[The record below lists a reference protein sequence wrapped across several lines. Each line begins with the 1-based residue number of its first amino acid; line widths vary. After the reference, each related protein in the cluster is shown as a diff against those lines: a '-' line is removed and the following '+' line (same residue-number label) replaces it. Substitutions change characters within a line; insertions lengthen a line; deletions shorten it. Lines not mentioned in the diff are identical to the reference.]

1 MGHIHTNPDY
11 FLVLQMSTASPETCK
26 NSMQKKKK
34 KIKKKTKKQ
43 TNPKQTRY
51 CSVKSAH

>member
-26 NSMQKKKK
+26 NSKQKKKQKKKK
-34 KIKKKTKKQ
+34 NQKTNKPQ
-43 TNPKQTRY
+43 TNP
-51 CSVKSAH
+51 VL

>member
-26 NSMQKKKK
+26 NSKQKKT
-34 KIKKKTKKQ
+34 KITKKKTQKTNKPQ
-43 TNPKQTRY
+43 TNP
-51 CSVKSAH
+51 VL

>member
-26 NSMQKKKK
+26 NSKQKNQNNKKKPK
-34 KIKKKTKKQ
+34 NKQ
-43 TNPKQTRY
+43 TPNKPGIG
-51 CSVKSAH
+51 A

>member
-26 NSMQKKKK
+26 NSKQKNKITKKK
-34 KIKKKTKKQ
+34 
-43 TNPKQTRY
+43 NPKNKQAPNKPGI
-51 CSVKSAH
+51 VA